1 MKKLLQF
8 TATAALLL
16 LVLAGAGYMITA
28 EPEEGSYSGTSGYTG
43 VRAGSSGNRRSGASG
58 RTGKGR
64 AEGGDSSGPRIRYKN
79 EYAQSGEAEEV
90 PVYKYDK
97 GYIFLGDSRFYLMNQ
112 DCGIEA
118 VGNFFVVAC
127 PGMGYEWMI
136 SEALAKAEAIRSAHP
151 EIRDWVVISGL
162 GINDMENVDSYI
174 NTYQELSSGITLMLV
189 SVNPTM
195 GRAEPEY
202 SNDSIDAFNK
212 RLQDLTSG
220 NPSIGY
226 INSHDYLME
235 KGYWMTD
242 GIHYQPESNQ
252 DIYQFI
258 LNSIGVRF

>member
-1 MKKLLQF
+1 
-8 TATAALLL
+8 
-16 LVLAGAGYMITA
+16 
-28 EPEEGSYSGTSGYTG
+28 
-43 VRAGSSGNRRSGASG
+43 
-58 RTGKGR
+58 
-64 AEGGDSSGPRIRYKN
+64 
-79 EYAQSGEAEEV
+79 
-90 PVYKYDK
+90 
-97 GYIFLGDSRFYLMNQ
+97 
-112 DCGIEA
+112 
-118 VGNFFVVAC
+118 
-127 PGMGYEWMI
+127 
-136 SEALAKAEAIRSAHP
+136 
-151 EIRDWVVISGL
+151 
-162 GINDMENVDSYI
+162 MENVDSYI
-174 NTYQELSSGITLMLV
+174 NTYQELSSGINLMLV